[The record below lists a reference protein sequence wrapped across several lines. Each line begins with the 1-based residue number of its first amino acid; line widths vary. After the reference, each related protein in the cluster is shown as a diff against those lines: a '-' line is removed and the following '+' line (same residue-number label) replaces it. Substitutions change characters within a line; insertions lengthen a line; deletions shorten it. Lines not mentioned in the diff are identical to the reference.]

1 MKTQTRIGMALAG
14 ILVLIVAAA
23 LIGGLT
29 GGDDEASE
37 SGATPATTAAT
48 GTTGTGSE
56 SPADPADEE
65 PAEKPDPG
73 PLLVAGKVTKMTFE
87 KGETVRFRARS
98 AEDDELHVHGYDREY
113 ELPAG
118 ETVDV
123 TFKATLDGVF
133 EIELHHTG
141 EQVGELRV
149 TP

>member
-14 ILVLIVAAA
+14 IVVLIVAAA
-23 LIGGLT
+23 LIGGLS
-29 GGDDEASE
+29 GDDDE
-37 SGATPATTAAT
+37 SPATGVTAAT
-48 GTTGTGSE
+48 GATTGGATETAAEPTSE
-56 SPADPADEE
+56 T

-73 PLLVAGKVTKMTFE
+73 PLLTSGSVEKMSFS

-98 AEDDELHVHGYDREY
+98 DAGDELHVHGYDREY

-123 TFKATLDGVF
+123 KFKATLDGVF
-133 EIELHHTG
+133 EIELHNTG